1 MITPLEWN
9 CSKVCELSKFSL
21 ILSILGWL
29 RWRCTI
35 SLMNVIFLFI
45 CARNK
50 IKRFLSRRFFHYV
63 VVIYVVVIK
72 CFYYVA
78 FFNNTLPLSVRYII
92 SFCVCEILLVRKG
105 WTKFQNNLFATR
117 PFLLT
122 YWKYYLMLFPCS
134 ETHLFLWVSN
144 KSSFF
149 QMDLSIIC
157 FSNDLP
163 YVFLS

>member
-1 MITPLEWN
+1 MITMTLHYFVN
-9 CSKVCELSKFSL
+9 DH
-21 ILSILGWL
+21 
-29 RWRCTI
+29 
-35 SLMNVIFLFI
+35 VIFLFI

-92 SFCVCEILLVRKG
+92 SFCVCELLLVRKG